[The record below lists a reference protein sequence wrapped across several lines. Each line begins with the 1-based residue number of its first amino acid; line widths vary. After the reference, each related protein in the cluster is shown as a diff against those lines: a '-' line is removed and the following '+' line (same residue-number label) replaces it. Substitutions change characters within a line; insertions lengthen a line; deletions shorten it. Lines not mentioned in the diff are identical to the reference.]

1 MNLPLPLNRNI
12 AIISVIILALILNF
26 LIFLKAYPETFE
38 PQTPTLERDFSAYY
52 MGAWRL
58 FNNPS
63 QVYYD
68 GSLPGD
74 YPLVGAPQPFKY
86 LPNFL
91 IWFSPFLLLSYQ
103 DALCAFDVMMF
114 LSLIPLAY
122 FVYRLVEGK
131 NLFLSTVVILIV
143 LLQPILISP
152 SIAYDDL
159 NFLHYRIIS
168 LDVQTFSPSYL
179 CGYTLANAHVLQNT
193 LLVGAIYFAYVK
205 KPLISALFLTFA
217 AFDPRTTLVAL
228 PLLLWYNRGSI
239 VKFIGGTVVLLL
251 ATNLPFFLYSGIG
264 ESFLSMVV
272 RASVVSQMYLYEYIP
287 LYAVGALTL
296 LELVTVITNRR
307 AKTHQVPLGVGGRFS
322 G

>member
-1 MNLPLPLNRNI
+1 MNLPLNRNT

-26 LIFLKAYPETFE
+26 SIFLKAYPETFV

-103 DALCAFDVMMF
+103 NALNAFDILMF
-114 LSLIPLAY
+114 LSMIPLAF
-122 FVYRLVEGK
+122 FVYRLVHGK
-131 NLFLSTVVILIV
+131 NLFLSVAVVLIV

-152 SIAYDDL
+152 SIGYDDL

-168 LDVQTFSPSYL
+168 LDVQTISPSYL

-193 LLVGAIYFAYVK
+193 LLVGAIYFAYIK
-205 KPLISALFLTFA
+205 KPLISALLLTFA
-217 AFDPRTTLVAL
+217 AFDPRVALVAL
-228 PLLLWYNRGSI
+228 PLLLWYNRESL
-239 VKFIGGTVVLLL
+239 VKFVGGTAVMLL
-251 ATNLPFFLYSGIG
+251 ATNLPIFLYGGVG

-272 RASVVSQMYLYEYIP
+272 HASVVSQMYLYEYIP
-287 LYAVGALTL
+287 LYAIGALTL
-296 LELVTVITNRR
+296 LELVTEISKRRIKNR
-307 AKTHQVPLGVGGRFS
+307 KVPIKR
-322 G
+322 